1 MNPELQRRIWTDL
14 TPRRLGFLALVLLIL
29 FGAAFLVAPRGD
41 KLSALGA
48 LASVV
53 FFLVVVLWGCRNAG
67 ESMAEDIR
75 DRTWDLQR
83 LSALSAW
90 ELTWGK
96 LVGSTLFVWFGG
108 LICLVPIA
116 INYVI
121 NGVPTIGDEG
131 PRVTG
136 IGVAF
141 TTTLM
146 IFLSA
151 IAAQSGALFAVLLAA
166 RRQAAAARWSL
177 VLGVGAGLFV
187 WYLTEAARTLI
198 QFSATDEGSTSM
210 NWWGIAIPTHLFALF
225 SLIVLCF
232 WLIAGCWRLMR
243 RAVQLR
249 PQLVWWLGFLAFAC
263 LYAAGFAWTDNAVAQ
278 SIPALIFLIGGVV
291 AGGVAFFTALIEPK
305 DRSVLRRAAT
315 AVEQG
320 HFIEAVRDVPAFIWP
335 TGIAKVA
342 MFVGS
347 LLVLSL
353 PLGEVD
359 GTPFQIPLAFLFFLL
374 RDIGII
380 LFFCLGSKPGSGE
393 FPALVT
399 IALLYGVG
407 GIIGA
412 SSEVADLMAFFVPS
426 DDASV
431 WVTILAPLAQAAIMW
446 FLALRRFWVI
456 RKAA

>member
-29 FGAAFLVAPRGD
+29 FGATLLVAPRGD
-41 KLSALGA
+41 KLSALGT
-48 LASVV
+48 LANTV

-96 LVGSTLFVWFGG
+96 LFGSTLFVWFGG
-108 LICLVPIA
+108 QFCLVPIA
-116 INYVI
+116 INFAI

-131 PRVTG
+131 PRVG
-136 IGVAF
+136 GVDIAF

-146 IFLSA
+146 IVLSA

-177 VLGVGAGLFV
+177 VLGVGSGLFV
-187 WYLTEAARTLI
+187 WYLTEFARSLIHFTTPSEAGATLH
-198 QFSATDEGSTSM
+198 
-210 NWWGIAIPTHLFALF
+210 WWGIAVPIRLFAIF
-225 SLIVLCF
+225 SLLALCF

-243 RAVQLR
+243 RAVQLK
-249 PQLVWWLGFLAFAC
+249 PQLGWWLGFLAFVC
-263 LYAAGFAWTDNAVAQ
+263 LYGAGFAWNETGVPQ
-278 SIPALIFLIGGVV
+278 SIPTLVFLISGTI
-291 AGGVAFFTALIEPK
+291 AGGFAFLTALVEPK
-305 DRSVLRRAAT
+305 DRSVLRRAAI
-315 AVEQG
+315 ALEQG
-320 HFIEAVRDVPAFIWP
+320 RYLESVRDVPAFVWP
-335 TGIAKVA
+335 TGIAKV
-342 MFVGS
+342 MMIVGS
-347 LLVLSL
+347 LLVLFL
-353 PLGEVD
+353 PLAKVD

-412 SSEVADLMAFFVPS
+412 SSDVPELMAFFVPS
-426 DDASV
+426 DNTNTSV
-431 WVTILAPLAQAAIMW
+431 AIAAPLVQAAAIW

>member
-29 FGAAFLVAPRGD
+29 FGATLLVAPRGD
-41 KLSALGA
+41 KLSALGT
-48 LASVV
+48 LANTV
-53 FFLVVVLWGCRNAG
+53 FFFVVVLWGCRNAG

-96 LVGSTLFVWFGG
+96 LLGSTLFVWFGG
-108 LICLVPIA
+108 LFCLVPIA
-116 INYVI
+116 ISFAI

-131 PRVTG
+131 PRVGG
-136 IGVAF
+136 IDIAF

-146 IFLSA
+146 IVLSA

-187 WYLTEAARTLI
+187 WYLTELARSLI
-198 QFSATDEGSTSM
+198 HFTTPSEALATID
-210 NWWGIAIPTHLFALF
+210 WWGIAVPTRFFALF
-225 SLIVLCF
+225 SLVALCF

-249 PQLVWWLGFLAFAC
+249 PQLAWWLGFLAFVC
-263 LYAAGFAWTDNAVAQ
+263 LYGAGFAWNDNDAPQ
-278 SIPALIFLIGGVV
+278 SIPALVLLIGGII
-291 AGGVAFFTALIEPK
+291 AGGFAFVTALVEPK

-320 HFIEAVRDVPAFIWP
+320 RWLEAVRDVPAFVWP
-335 TGIAKVA
+335 TGIAKV
-342 MFVGS
+342 MMIVGS

-353 PLGEVD
+353 PLGKVD
-359 GTPFQIPLAFLFFLL
+359 GTPFQVPLAFLFFLL
-374 RDIGII
+374 RDLGII

-407 GIIGA
+407 GILGA
-412 SSEVADLMAFFVPS
+412 SSDVPELLAIFVPS
-426 DDASV
+426 DDASAWITV
-431 WVTILAPLAQAAIMW
+431 VAPMGQAAGIW